1 MGHTAQASS
10 SRCQQL
16 LKMPSLAVK
25 ASSAVVLSVAAIAV
39 VCLLGQHDTIIKEDA
54 SAVVEE
60 EFAEESFPPVV
71 GDGPGLH
78 HNNMHFPG
86 ASKVKQPN
94 GKHAIMVPLHHHPR
108 TQADTE
114 TVFKWVDHTHTR
126 EKHPVHMKK
135 GGQQRLVAETALQ
148 NSDLVE
154 YFGQVGVGTP
164 PQYFKVVF
172 DTGSGILWV
181 PSHLCDGEACRVH
194 TRLNGPADKSLKMDR
209 GYVNIKYGTGRM
221 RGHRAT
227 DVVHVSDVHVQKQDF
242 LMSTDEEGIVFRN
255 GRFDGVMGLGRE
267 TLAGILSNGE
277 EGRGTPFYIN
287 AMKND
292 LLAEKKFSIYVS
304 KKMGNPGALILG
316 GVNPNLMKEP
326 VTYHKGHSPAYWMVG
341 LGQMKVGDTVVQTG
355 GARGIVDS
363 GTSLLVGPPQIIN
376 KILPHVQ
383 VQEDCSNMDTLKPL
397 EITMKDVNG
406 KDKVYVLE
414 PKDYVMN
421 RMGRCKTGIAIMQI
435 QLAMAHPIVILGDT
449 FLRKF
454 YSVYDHSNGQIGFAE
469 SKHT

>member
-1 MGHTAQASS
+1 
-10 SRCQQL
+10 
-16 LKMPSLAVK
+16 MPSFAAK
-25 ASSAVVLSVAAIAV
+25 ASGVAILVVAAVAV
-39 VCLLGQHDTIIKEDA
+39 VCLLDKSDIVVKEDVH
-54 SAVVEE
+54 AVVEE
-60 EFAEESFPPVV
+60 EFAEEAPPQVV
-71 GDGPGLH
+71 GDGPGLK

-86 ASKVKQPN
+86 ATKVPQPN

-114 TVFKWVDHTHTR
+114 TVFKWVDHTHKR
-126 EKHPVHMKK
+126 EKHPVHHVHHAKK
-135 GGQQRLVAETALQ
+135 TGQQRLVAETALQ

-194 TRLNGPADKSLKMDR
+194 KRLNGPADKTLKMDR

-227 DVVHVSDVHVQKQDF
+227 DVVHVSEVHVQKQDF

-287 AMKND
+287 AMKNN

-304 KKMGNPGALILG
+304 QKMGNPGALILG

-326 VTYHKGHSPAYWMVG
+326 VTYHQGHSPAYWMVG
-341 LGQMKVGDTVVQTG
+341 LGQMKVGDTVVETS

-363 GTSLLVGPPQIIN
+363 GTSLLVGPPDIIN
-376 KILPHVQ
+376 RILPHVQ
-383 VQEDCSNMDTLKPL
+383 VKEDCSNMESLKDL
-397 EITMKDVNG
+397 EISMTDVNG
-406 KDKVYVLE
+406 KAKTYILE

-449 FLRKF
+449 FLRKY

-469 SKHT
+469 AKHT

>member
-1 MGHTAQASS
+1 MGVGRVAEGFSS
-10 SRCQQL
+10 SRSWFIS
-16 LKMPSLAVK
+16 KMASFTIKALAGT
-25 ASSAVVLSVAAIAV
+25 SVLVVAALAIFFLV
-39 VCLLGQHDTIIKEDA
+39 N
-54 SAVVEE
+54 
-60 EFAEESFPPVV
+60 EESPLAEVV
-71 GDGPGLH
+71 QETNVVSGSGPGV
-78 HNNMHFPG
+78 NPMHFVG
-86 ASKVKQPN
+86 ATQDPSSR
-94 GKHAIMVPLHHHPR
+94 AITIPMHHHPR
-108 TQADTE
+108 SAGE
-114 TVFKWVDHTHTR
+114 THKMFDWVEDTHTR
-126 EKHPVHMKK
+126 GEHPVVTPKH
-135 GGQQRLVAETALQ
+135 QHQRLIAETELQ

-154 YFGQVGVGTP
+154 YFGQVAVGSP

-181 PSHLCDGEACRVH
+181 PSHLCSGEACRGH
-194 TRLNGPADKSLKMDR
+194 TRLNGPADKSLKMDH
-209 GYVNIKYGTGRM
+209 GYVNIKYGTGRI

-227 DVVHVSDVHVQKQDF
+227 DVVHVSDVHVHKQDF
-242 LMSTDEEGIVFRN
+242 LMSTDEEGVVFRN

-277 EGRGTPFYIN
+277 AGRGTPFYIN
-287 AMKND
+287 AMKNN